1 MILKIAIAD
10 TNEEYVK
17 RILSVLEE
25 YLGTGFDVAEVRCAA
40 F

>member
-25 YLGTGFDVAEVRCAA
+25 YEDLNLSVFTDENTL
-40 F
+40 